1 MWHLLRDQVR
11 TDPRLRFTLGVHPHM
26 ITETEVE
33 LLYDQLKGMVE
44 KYPEAVGI
52 GEVGL
57 DLTTKCLHGC
67 YDKEYC
73 RSQKIQGQ
81 LRFLRLAFQLAKQ
94 LNKVLVLH
102 VRDHGISTL
111 AAKNVHDLL
120 EDMDMLNHPIH
131 RHCFIGGQEEYKQ
144 WSTDMPN
151 CYFSISPVTV
161 DDSRTMNALSSL
173 GGHKRLLLETD
184 ASYLAQYPWDV
195 LDVEE
200 KAARHLNM
208 SVTDIVRLC
217 NRNAARLYNLP
228 W

>member
-1 MWHLLRDQVR
+1 M
-11 TDPRLRFTLGVHPHM
+11 
-26 ITETEVE
+26 
-33 LLYDQLKGMVE
+33 
-44 KYPEAVGI
+44 
-52 GEVGL
+52 
-57 DLTTKCLHGC
+57 
-67 YDKEYC
+67 
-73 RSQKIQGQ
+73 
-81 LRFLRLAFQLAKQ
+81 
-94 LNKVLVLH
+94 
-102 VRDHGISTL
+102 STL

-173 GGHKRLLLETD
+173 DGHKRLLLETD
-184 ASYLAQYPWDV
+184 ASYLAQYPWDI
-195 LDVEE
+195 LDVAE